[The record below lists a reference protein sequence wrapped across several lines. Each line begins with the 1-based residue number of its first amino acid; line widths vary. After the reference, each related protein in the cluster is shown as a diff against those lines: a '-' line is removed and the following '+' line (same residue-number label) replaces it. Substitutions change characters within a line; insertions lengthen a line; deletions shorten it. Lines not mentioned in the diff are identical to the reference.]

1 MRHADALSGLKR
13 AFAHSIHS
21 LSCPRSPAQPA
32 APFSL
37 TPRAQGG
44 GAPSRPAH
52 RGVEKSSGKVFVC
65 EHCGCARVSVR
76 LLSCRVVCTCRL
88 YAVVYS
94 PNYLTLNSMT
104 NSPPPQH
111 TFRARHFRS
120 LFTRTPL
127 EASATTISFS
137 PRVSTSSSR
146 LHDTLVVALRNTN
159 IQNVVCCL
167 LLYRQ

>member
-88 YAVVYS
+88 YAVLIVYS

-146 LHDTLVVALRNTN
+146 LHDTLVADH
-159 IQNVVCCL
+159 
-167 LLYRQ
+167 